1 MAPCPLKDQL
11 FLAVLKLT
19 VRKALATL
27 KKLRFVFKASMEE
40 RICFKD
46 ICVFINIFKWF
57 IIGKADISQKCSRH
71 LIMLIT
77 QGDKT
82 QK

>member
-27 KKLRFVFKASMEE
+27 KKLRFVSNFLRLVWKKGYVS
-40 RICFKD
+40 RIYAYLL
-46 ICVFINIFKWF
+46 IFLN
-57 IIGKADISQKCSRH
+57 G
-71 LIMLIT
+71 LL
-77 QGDKT
+77 
-82 QK
+82 